1 MRVNKVYLTKYG
13 GRKKKKKRAEIG
25 LFLGLQSQMARLY
38 QKPLAQY
45 SILATEESITFGLT
59 TSIKTSP

>member
-1 MRVNKVYLTKYG
+1 MAEEK
-13 GRKKKKKRAEIG
+13 RKKRTEIG

>member
-25 LFLGLQSQMARLY
+25 LFSWPSVTNGSFIPKAVSTVLDIGYRREYYIWAY
-38 QKPLAQY
+38 N
-45 SILATEESITFGLT
+45 
-59 TSIKTSP
+59 